1 MSTNRGW
8 FAWDVLA
15 VVAFAWALFVALDS
29 LQAVQG
35 RLVQVAVVL
44 LIVLFGAGLLRALAL
59 VFRG

>member
-1 MSTNRGW
+1 MSNRGW

-15 VVAFAWALFVALDS
+15 IVAFAWLLFVALDA
-29 LQAVQG
+29 LQAAQG

-44 LIVLFGAGLLRALAL
+44 LVVLFGAGLLRALVL

>member
-1 MSTNRGW
+1 
-8 FAWDVLA
+8 
-15 VVAFAWALFVALDS
+15 VAFAWALFVALDA

-44 LIVLFGAGLLRALAL
+44 LVVLFGAGLLRALAL